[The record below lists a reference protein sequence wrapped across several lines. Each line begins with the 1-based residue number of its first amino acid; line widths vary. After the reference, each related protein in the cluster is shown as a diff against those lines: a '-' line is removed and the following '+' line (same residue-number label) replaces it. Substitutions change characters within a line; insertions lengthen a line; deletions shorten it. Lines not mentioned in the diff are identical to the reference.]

1 MDRHGLSE
9 RRACRLAGLDRS
21 TFQYCKKSQSD
32 EALRKRLRK
41 LADERRRFGYRRLG
55 ILLARE
61 GFEVNHKKL
70 FRIYREEGLAVRRR
84 RSRKRAL
91 GTRRPMLVPD
101 RENCR
106 WSLDF
111 VSDAFSDG
119 RRFRILCIVDDFS
132 REALA
137 TVADISLSGE
147 RMTRELDAIIRRRG
161 KPDMIVSDNGTEM
174 TSHAVLKW
182 CQGNGINW
190 HYIAPGKPT
199 QNAFVESFN
208 GRLRDECL
216 NENLF
221 SNLAEARYIIENWRI
236 DYNTQRP
243 HTSLGGLAPVVY
255 ARHNRNHRPASLELL
270 GGSAQRALTTTQTR
284 ETNVNGFYT

>member
-21 TFQYCKKSQSD
+21 TFQYRKKSQSD
-32 EALRKRLRK
+32 EALRKRLRE

-101 RENCR
+101 RANCR

-174 TSHAVLKW
+174 TSHAVLRW
-182 CQGNGINW
+182 CQDNAINW

-216 NENLF
+216 NESLF
-221 SNLAEARYIIENWRI
+221 GNLAEARHIIENWRI

-243 HTSLGGLAPVVY
+243 HTSLGGLAPAVY
-255 ARHNRNHRPASLELL
+255 ARQNRNHRPASLELRN
-270 GGSAQRALTTTQTR
+270 GSAQRALTTTQTR
-284 ETNVNGFYT
+284 ETNMNGFYT